1 MIYLLKLIGI
11 FHHVDPKNSKKETG
25 VCLKNISV
33 DVNFPFI
40 QQSCEWSLN
49 FFIINM
55 LLCLRIFKKFH

>member
-40 QQSCEWSLN
+40 QQIN
-49 FFIINM
+49 FFFINM